1 MVRDIFIEEIVKKK
15 KQPLDWLKI
24 AAILLLCLGLAAGF
38 LFLGMFFPFCWVLSG
53 LSLYFAYFFIS
64 RRSIEFEYSL
74 TNDTFDVDQII
85 AKRTRKRLISASCKN
100 FDDFG
105 RYCPEEHTQKS
116 YEKKYFACDSPKSEN
131 LWYFVVKG
139 SSEGNS
145 LVVFNGSDRLLEG
158 IKEQIPRHM
167 HQEFFGTTQK

>member
-1 MVRDIFIEEIVKKK
+1 M
-15 KQPLDWLKI
+15 QTLDWLKI

-64 RRSIEFEYSL
+64 RRSIEFVYSL

-105 RYCPEEHTQKS
+105 RYCPEEHTQKR

-158 IKEQIPRHM
+158 IKEQIPRNM

>member
-1 MVRDIFIEEIVKKK
+1 MAK
-15 KQPLDWLKI
+15 
-24 AAILLLCLGLAAGF
+24 
-38 LFLGMFFPFCWVLSG
+38 LS
-53 LSLYFAYFFIS
+53 F
-64 RRSIEFEYSL
+64 
-74 TNDTFDVDQII
+74 
-85 AKRTRKRLISASCKN
+85 KN

-105 RYCPEEHTQKS
+105 RYCPEEHTQKR